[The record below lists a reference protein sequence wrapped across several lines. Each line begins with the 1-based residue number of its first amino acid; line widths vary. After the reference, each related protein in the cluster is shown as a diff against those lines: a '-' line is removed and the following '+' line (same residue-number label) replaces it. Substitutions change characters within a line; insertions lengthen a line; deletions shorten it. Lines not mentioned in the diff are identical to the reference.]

1 MAIGWV
7 GFWVFTFFSFLAWLW
22 AKLAFA
28 RMAMDRVDFGLDWL
42 LDGFGLHQVIFW
54 GLAFSICWL
63 FAWFALCQVGFG
75 PG

>member
-42 LDGFGLHQVIFW
+42 LDGFGLHQVIFG
-54 GLAFSICWL
+54 GLAFCHVGSLPGLL
-63 FAWFALCQVGFG
+63 FARLDLG
-75 PG
+75 